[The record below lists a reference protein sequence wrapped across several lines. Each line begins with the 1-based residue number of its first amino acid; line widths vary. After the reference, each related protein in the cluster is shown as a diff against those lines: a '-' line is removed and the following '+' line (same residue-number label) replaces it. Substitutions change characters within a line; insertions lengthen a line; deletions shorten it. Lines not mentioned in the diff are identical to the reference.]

1 MDYIF
6 RELAVSYLD
15 RTDLA
20 HVKPEGESF
29 SELGR
34 GNHEGVRNFTEAQ
47 DEKITE
53 SMQMIR
59 QISSSGY
66 LRKRLPHEL
75 LASKANASS
84 VLSEPDKTASNI
96 PGNLESDLTQ
106 GASEEIGTTEL
117 IDERVKAKMQG
128 YEGDPC
134 GDCGNFTL
142 VRNGTCMKCNTCGG
156 TTGCS

>member
-1 MDYIF
+1 MMMISMKI
-6 RELAVSYLD
+6 LMK
-15 RTDLA
+15 DLA
-20 HVKPEGESF
+20 ES
-29 SELGR
+29 
-34 GNHEGVRNFTEAQ
+34 Q
-47 DEKITE
+47 DEKLTD

-75 LASKANASS
+75 LASKSNNVNITGETDKIAGS
-84 VLSEPDKTASNI
+84 VVTKTE
-96 PGNLESDLTQ
+96 LDLKNKTNQ
-106 GASEEIGTTEL
+106 ELGTTEL
-117 IDERVKAKMQG
+117 IDERVKARMQG

-142 VRNGTCMKCNTCGG
+142 VRNGTCMKCNTCGA